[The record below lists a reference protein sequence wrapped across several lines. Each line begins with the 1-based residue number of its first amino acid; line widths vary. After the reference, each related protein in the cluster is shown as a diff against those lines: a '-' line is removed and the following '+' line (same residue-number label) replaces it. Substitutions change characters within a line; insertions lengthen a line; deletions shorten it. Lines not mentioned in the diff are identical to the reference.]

1 MYSQCLAIDMLQS
14 FEVGMVLGGPVQT
27 AFKCATVLRDTISP
41 YLLRR
46 MKIDV
51 KNHLSLPN
59 KNEQVL
65 FCGLSEEQRT
75 LYRHYLD
82 GNEVKSIINGR
93 LQVFVGL
100 INLRKIC
107 NHPDLHD
114 GGPKHLVN
122 EDLSDLQPNLQYGWF
137 KRSGKMIVLHSIL
150 RLWKKQNHKALLFTQ
165 SRQMLCILEK
175 FLTDESYEYLKMD
188 GGTSVGSR
196 QSIIDKFNNTPSIFI
211 FLLTTRVGGLGVN
224 LTGADR
230 VIIYDPDWNPSTDTQ
245 ARERAWRI
253 GQKRHVTIYRLLTA
267 GTIEEKIY
275 HRQIFKQFLTNRVL
289 KDPKQQRFFK
299 TNDLFELF
307 TLNEGEQEKTESA
320 AIFAGTGS
328 EIIVKSKEKKSN
340 RGTLVD
346 KDKKNRDLK
355 IKDTSCNK
363 VIDNIYNSEVRKNS
377 NDNCNSE
384 QILNNEDIETKTEDL
399 ANENF
404 GHAETESLNCGVY
417 NKQQVTDLYNSASSK
432 NECSKIRLENDE
444 KAKRI
449 SQLQNKSFENDLE
462 KKKKMMAL
470 AKLLSK
476 KISKKKLELND
487 DQKNNRASFKM
498 EKLKKKMKKSKDYKK
513 GKKFEGERIEN
524 LIKKRKFKYSSDEK
538 EEELNKAQDDFVLQK
553 LFKRSGVH
561 TALSHDII
569 LNADDP
575 DYLLLESEAERVAK
589 EALKQVR
596 MSRTRCLQTRQR
608 DGHSSDMI
616 NSLPRFGGKRSNLIS
631 TDSKAIGIKRKLDK
645 NMSHKMFS
653 GSEFVDDE
661 NEMPKDFSNTMS
673 TSQRMHATSV
683 EAGTSSGVLS
693 SAQLLKRM
701 RERNRTNTS
710 LSHSSS
716 EIVDPDDQLSL
727 DSTVDSYDPRY
738 PSTAIF
744 NINTEID
751 PYMQSNVDLLTDIR
765 NFVSFQATVDGQA
778 STDEVVERFRDRV
791 PNNQNH
797 IFKAL
802 LKQIM

>member
-1 MYSQCLAIDMLQS
+1 
-14 FEVGMVLGGPVQT
+14 
-27 AFKCATVLRDTISP
+27 
-41 YLLRR
+41 

-51 KNHLSLPN
+51 KNHLSLPT

-93 LQVFVGL
+93 LQ
-100 INLRKIC
+100 
-107 NHPDLHD
+107 
-114 GGPKHLVN
+114 
-122 EDLSDLQPNLQYGWF
+122 PNLQYGWF

-150 RLWKKQNHKALLFTQ
+150 RLWKKQNHKVLLFTQ

-175 FLTDESYEYLKMD
+175 FLTEESYEYLKMD

-363 VIDNIYNSEVRKNS
+363 VIDNVYNSDVRKNS

-384 QILNNEDIETKTEDL
+384 QILNNEEIKTKTEDL
-399 ANENF
+399 SYENF
-404 GHAETESLNCGVY
+404 DHAETESLNCGVY
-417 NKQQVTDLYNSASSK
+417 NKQQQQVTDLYNGASSK

-444 KAKRI
+444 KAKGI
-449 SQLQNKSFENDLE
+449 SQLQIKSFENDLE
-462 KKKKMMAL
+462 KKKNMMAL

-476 KISKKKLELND
+476 KISKEKLELND
-487 DQKNNRASFKM
+487 DQKNSRTSFKM
-498 EKLKKKMKKSKDYKK
+498 EKLKKKKMKKSKDHKK

-538 EEELNKAQDDFVLQK
+538 EEEELNKAQDDFVLQK

-561 TALSHDII
+561 TALSHDVI

-575 DYLLLESEAERVAK
+575 DYLLLETEAERVAK

-596 MSRTRCLQTRQR
+596 KSRSRCLQTRQR
-608 DGHSSDMI
+608 NGLSSDMI

-631 TDSKAIGIKRKLDK
+631 TDSKGIKRKLDK
-645 NMSHKMFS
+645 NVSHKIFS

-661 NEMPKDFSNTMS
+661 NEMPEDSSSTMS
-673 TSQRMHATSV
+673 TSQRMHASSV

-701 RERNRTNTS
+701 RERNRTSTS

-727 DSTVDSYDPRY
+727 DSSVDSYDPRY

-744 NINTEID
+744 NINSEID
-751 PYMQSNVDLLTDIR
+751 PYMQENVDLLTDIR
-765 NFVSFQATVDGQA
+765 NFVSFQAAVDGQA

-802 LKQIM
+802 LKQICDFVRDSSGKGFWYLKEEFR